1 MILEA
6 LGSVVLGLALALAAL
21 SRLPERLPSR
31 PLVLTAGLLGALF
44 GGWLTHAAVG
54 PGHPFATLIGAG
66 TVGAVSL
73 SLLLRPTGGMRRR
86 SAAA

>member
-6 LGSVVLGLALALAAL
+6 LGSVILGLALAWAAV

-31 PLVLTAGLLGALF
+31 PLVLTAGIFGALF
-44 GGWLTHAAVG
+44 GAWLTHAAVG
-54 PGHPFATLIGAG
+54 PGHPFATLVGAA

-73 SLLLRPTGGMRRR
+73 SLLLRPAGRIRRR